1 MLKISDKVLNGLREC
16 GIDTEGICECSLV
29 EVQQIIK
36 ERNLALTKEKDL
48 KAVDKLIALEMMILS
63 RNF

>member
-1 MLKISDKVLNGLREC
+1 MLKISDKVLNGLYEC
-16 GIDTEGICECSLV
+16 GIDTEGICERSLG

-48 KAVDKLIALEMMILS
+48 KTVDKLIALEMMILS

>member
-1 MLKISDKVLNGLREC
+1 MLNISEKILNGLREC
-16 GIDTEGICECSLV
+16 GIDTEGICERSLS

-48 KAVDKLIALEMMILS
+48 KTVDKLMALEMMILS

>member
-1 MLKISDKVLNGLREC
+1 MLKISDKVLNGLCEC
-16 GIDTEGICECSLV
+16 GIDTEGICERSLG

-48 KAVDKLIALEMMILS
+48 KTVDKLIALEMMILS